1 VVEVDSRAYH
11 DTDRAFHN
19 DPRRDRLLMLAGWR
33 VARFTGRDLD
43 EQPRT
48 VAAQVRRL
56 LAH

>member
-1 VVEVDSRAYH
+1 MVEVDSRAYH